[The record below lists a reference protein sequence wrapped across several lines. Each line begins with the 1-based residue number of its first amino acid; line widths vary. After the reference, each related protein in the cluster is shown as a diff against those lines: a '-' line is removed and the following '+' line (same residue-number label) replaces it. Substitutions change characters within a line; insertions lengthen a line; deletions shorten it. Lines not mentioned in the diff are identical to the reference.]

1 MWENRAM
8 RQLPRLVF
16 AAIFVA
22 CLSLNAYAIYYL
34 QEWVGLEPC
43 PMCIL
48 QRIAFFAIAA
58 VALVGAIWN
67 PRGAALKTLAILIVL
82 FALAGAGVAMRHSY
96 LQHFPPKTETCGTDL
111 EFLLNTFS
119 LTEAFPKIFAGTG
132 SCSQVSWKFAGLT
145 IPEWALVWYVGLA
158 LASVWLAFV
167 RERRLTRA

>member
-1 MWENRAM
+1 M
-8 RQLPRLVF
+8 RQTPRLVF

-22 CLSLNAYAIYYL
+22 CLCLNAFAIYYL

-48 QRIAFFAIAA
+48 QRVAFFAIAA

-67 PRGAALKTLAILIVL
+67 PRAAALKSLAVVLAL
-82 FALAGAGVAMRHSY
+82 FAVAGAAVAIRHSW
-96 LQHFPPKTETCGTDL
+96 LQHFPPRTETCGTDL

-132 SCSQVSWKFAGLT
+132 SCSQVSWKFIGLT
-145 IPEWALVWYVGLA
+145 IPEWALVWYVLFAFSA
-158 LASVWLAFV
+158 LWLAFV
-167 RERRLTRA
+167 RARRVPRA